1 MDNPLKK
8 FFSNISVFNGSTS
21 DNALG
26 IDIGS
31 SSIKVV
37 EIKKK
42 DGKAVLVTYGII
54 GLGPYAEIDMG
65 RVTNLSVEKTVE
77 ALN

>member
-8 FFSNISVFNGSTS
+8 IFSSISAFSANTS
-21 DNALG
+21 NSAIG

-42 DGKAVLVTYGII
+42 EGKAT
-54 GLGPYAEIDMG
+54 
-65 RVTNLSVEKTVE
+65 LST
-77 ALN
+77 